1 VTAGSVLRRAMFRAE
16 MWFWART
23 LPLRCRKS
31 RDFADIMRIA
41 DAGADRRYNGFA
53 APYIAHRA
61 KRAARRPWVMRD
73 RRCLREGILAYR
85 FLTLAGIPADMY
97 FGVDRKSI
105 GSAKL
110 SAHCWVV
117 VDGKPLLNPPEPSMV
132 TVFIEKNRA
141 GHA

>member
-1 VTAGSVLRRAMFRAE
+1 MIASSAIRRVMFRTE
-16 MWFWART
+16 LWFWART

-31 RDFADIMRIA
+31 RDFADIMKIA
-41 DAGADRRYNGFA
+41 DAGASRRYAGLTA
-53 APYIAHRA
+53 ADIAHRA

-85 FLTLAGIPADMY
+85 FLTLAGIPADMV

-110 SAHCWVV
+110 AAHCWVV
-117 VDGKPLLNPPEPSMV
+117 VDDKPILNPPEPSMV
-132 TVFIEKNRA
+132 TVFVEKNRA
-141 GHA
+141 GSA

>member
-1 VTAGSVLRRAMFRAE
+1 MSPNGVLRWLMFRTE
-16 MWFWART
+16 LWFWART
-23 LPLRCRKS
+23 LALRCRKS
-31 RDFADIMRIA
+31 RDFSDIMKIA
-41 DAGADRRYNGFA
+41 DAGPARRYRGLA
-53 APYIAHRA
+53 APYIAHRS

-85 FLTLAGIPADMY
+85 FLTLAGIPAEMH

-117 VDGKPLLNPPEPSMV
+117 ADNMEILNPPEPSMV
-132 TVFIEKNRA
+132 TIFVEKNRA
-141 GHA
+141 RPA